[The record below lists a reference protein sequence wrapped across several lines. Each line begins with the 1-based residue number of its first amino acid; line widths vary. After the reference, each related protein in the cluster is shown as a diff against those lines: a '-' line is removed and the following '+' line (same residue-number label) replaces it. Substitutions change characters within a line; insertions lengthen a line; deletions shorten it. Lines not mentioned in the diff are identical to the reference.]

1 MAKKLTIKIFNEEDV
16 QEMKQARRTIDEV
29 LPLMDKAESCGIECK
44 VFREVRDTVA
54 DQLKNHE
61 QDFMKPSQIVK
72 SYG

>member
-29 LPLMDKAESCGIECK
+29 LPVMVKAESCGIECK

-54 DQLKNHE
+54 DQLKNLE
-61 QDFMKPSQIVK
+61 QEFMKPSQIVK
-72 SYG
+72 S